1 VRTINILQTM
11 AAEMK
16 ASSSMSAAP
25 CSSVRQIDVY
35 KSDGSVV
42 QGILGLF
49 EVTKSQEENSPAS
62 LHVQVACRD
71 RNTVFDAK
79 FTATAIQQQLSLSS
93 LSQAFPTPV
102 EILAAYLTSGEEAIK
117 TYFRLDPGNESLDI
131 QILERM
137 NTGLSRKRWTGS
149 LTTTKSDQ
157 SLFSFCT
164 SLMSTVH
171 QGRDKVQDLQCQMS
185 KVQGELEG
193 WKETAGNLEGEWE
206 IEKTQLLENFL
217 ELYNQKQKEVQRHQ
231 EENKTLQEEMKRE
244 RQTPTQRAPAFA
256 RHELPAC
263 LTSIPGDQDEELYSS
278 ETVARLASGTRNQ
291 EIAPTKHSRPP
302 PKSSKA
308 AKTRINETTGA
319 IEIYDPD
326 ALIAE
331 ILKDGDNGEGKR
343 PKKAPAADK
352 RKAAKTKKAP
362 SDSQKSASA
371 TDVGANKRVK
381 LEEDGVDMDNVI
393 DKDMQ
398 SDIFAQLD
406 ALSEDENDNERE
418 RGTI

>member
-1 VRTINILQTM
+1 M

-16 ASSSMSAAP
+16 ANSSMSSAP

-49 EVTKSQEENSPAS
+49 EGTKSPEENSPAS
-62 LHVQVACRD
+62 LHVQIACRD
-71 RNTVFDAK
+71 RTTVFDAE
-79 FTATAIQQQLSLSS
+79 FTATEIQQQLSLSS
-93 LSQAFPTPV
+93 LSQASPNPV
-102 EILAAYLTSGEEAIK
+102 DILAAYLTSGEEAIK

-149 LTTTKSDQ
+149 LTTTTADH

-164 SLMSTVH
+164 SLMGTVH
-171 QGRDKVQDLQCQMS
+171 QGRDKVQDLESQMS

-193 WKETAGNLEGEWE
+193 WKETAGNLEGKWE
-206 IEKTQLLENFL
+206 SEKTQLLENFL
-217 ELYNQKQKEVQRHQ
+217 ELYSLKQKEVQTLQ
-231 EENKTLQEEMKRE
+231 EKSKTLQEEMKRE
-244 RQTPTQRAPAFA
+244 RQALTQRAPTTA
-256 RHELPAC
+256 RQELPEC

-278 ETVARLASGTRNQ
+278 ETVARLAAGTRNQ
-291 EIAPTKHSRPP
+291 EVKFTTPSKRSRPP
-302 PKSSKA
+302 PKKTTA
-308 AKTRINETTGA
+308 AVKTRINKTTGA

-326 ALIAE
+326 AMIAE
-331 ILKDGDNGEGKR
+331 ILKDGDNEERKQPKR
-343 PKKAPAADK
+343 PAVDT
-352 RKAAKTKKAP
+352 RKAAKAKKAP
-362 SDSQKSASA
+362 SASQKSASA

-381 LEEDGVDMDNVI
+381 LEEDDVDMDRVI

-406 ALSEDENDNERE
+406 ALSDDEDENNNERE
-418 RGTI
+418 LDTI